1 MEGADAGS
9 QATNSSAG
17 SRESGA
23 VPNPS
28 GGSAGAGAAGVNQ
41 VVVKVGMV
49 GDAGIGKTSLMVKY
63 VENKF
68 DEDYIQTLG
77 ALPREGRRVAAWSPP
92 HPPPPGVSF
101 MERKIRLRSTHV
113 LFSIWDLGGSRCCR
127 GTLPA
132 RESGLTPIPS
142 QASANSAACCP
153 SSATTQSPSSSCS
166 TSAASPPWPVSR
178 SGTGKSG
185 A

>member
-23 VPNPS
+23 APNPAA
-28 GGSAGAGAAGVNQ
+28 GGAGAGAAGVNQ

-77 ALPREGRRVAAWSPP
+77 ALPRVGRRIGAW
-92 HPPPPGVSF
+92 
-101 MERKIRLRSTHV
+101 
-113 LFSIWDLGGSRCCR
+113 
-127 GTLPA
+127 
-132 RESGLTPIPS
+132 
-142 QASANSAACCP
+142 
-153 SSATTQSPSSSCS
+153 
-166 TSAASPPWPVSR
+166 
-178 SGTGKSG
+178 
-185 A
+185 